1 MPPMN
6 ATQPSTTDPMLSL
19 VLQGR
24 AKAKFVQLYL
34 DQATTPELGGA
45 INEAVATLYAGTGT
59 PQSVVDAIQ
68 AAAKAQ

>member
-1 MPPMN
+1 
-6 ATQPSTTDPMLSL
+6 MLSL
-19 VLQGR
+19 VLEGR

-59 PQSVVDAIQ
+59 PQSVAEAIN
-68 AAAKAQ
+68 AAASGQ

>member
-1 MPPMN
+1 
-6 ATQPSTTDPMLSL
+6 
-19 VLQGR
+19 VLDGR

-59 PQSVVDAIQ
+59 PESVAQAIN
-68 AAAKAQ
+68 AAAAGQ

>member
-1 MPPMN
+1 
-6 ATQPSTTDPMLSL
+6 MLSL
-19 VLQGR
+19 VLEGR

-45 INEAVATLYAGTGT
+45 INEAVSTLYGADGT

-68 AAAKAQ
+68 AAASQ